1 MAMDSQP
8 HAAFTCDLS
17 GKVALVTG
25 ASSGIGA
32 HVARTL
38 AAAGARVAVA
48 ARRRERLSEV
58 VDAIAVAGGK
68 AAAVRMDVT
77 DARSIE
83 HGFEQAQCEL
93 GAIDVLV
100 NNAGIAIPKAA
111 LDVSAGEWDDVL
123 AVNLRGPFLVAQNF
137 ARRVV
142 ERKGS
147 GTIVNVGSIMGER
160 VAGLVSSYAA
170 SKAAL
175 LQLTRALALEWAR
188 YGIRV
193 NAIAPGYIETDI
205 NKGFFATPAGEAMM
219 KRIPQRRLGR
229 LEDLD
234 GTVLL
239 LCSDAS
245 AYMTGAIVAI
255 DGGHLVSAL

>member
-32 HVARTL
+32 HLARTL
-38 AAAGARVAVA
+38 ATSGARVAAA
-48 ARRRERLSEV
+48 ARRHERLSEV
-58 VDAIAVAGGK
+58 VAAITRAGGK
-68 AAAVRMDVT
+68 AAALPMDVT
-77 DARSIE
+77 DEGSIAR
-83 HGFEQAQCEL
+83 GFEQAQREL
-93 GAIDVLV
+93 GAVDVLI
-100 NNAGIAIPKAA
+100 NNAGIAVPKAA

-123 AVNLRGPFLVAQNF
+123 AVNLRGPFLVAQTF
-137 ARRVV
+137 ARHVI

-147 GTIVNVGSIMGER
+147 GTIVNVGSIMGLR
-160 VAGLVSSYAA
+160 VAGLVASYAA
-170 SKAAL
+170 SKAGL

-205 NKGFFATPAGEAMM
+205 NAGFFATPPGEAML

-234 GTVLL
+234 GPVLL
-239 LCSDAS
+239 LSSDAS
-245 AYMTGAIVAI
+245 AYMTGAVLAI
-255 DGGHLVSAL
+255 DGGHLVSTL

>member
-32 HVARTL
+32 HLARTL
-38 AAAGARVAVA
+38 AAAGARVAAA

-58 VDAIAVAGGK
+58 VDAIAAAGGK
-68 AAAVRMDVT
+68 AAAVTMDVT

-83 HGFEQAQCEL
+83 DGFERAQREL

-100 NNAGIAIPKAA
+100 NNAGIAIPKPA
-111 LDVSAGEWDDVL
+111 LDVSPGEWDDVL
-123 AVNLRGPFLVAQNF
+123 AVNLRGPFLVAQTF
-137 ARRVV
+137 ARHVV

-175 LQLTRALALEWAR
+175 FQLTRALALEWAR

-205 NKGFFATPAGEAMM
+205 NKGFFATPPGEAML

-234 GTVLL
+234 GPVLL

-255 DGGHLVSAL
+255 DGGHLVSTL